1 MTATVD
7 CMILPANYTP
17 DISHKTFRQA
27 SGTYKP
33 FQNVILSLGKSPFVD
48 LLVRYDK
55 DGGTTPY

>member
-1 MTATVD
+1 
-7 CMILPANYTP
+7 MILPANYTP
-17 DISHKTFRQA
+17 DITHKTFRPA
-27 SGTYKP
+27 SGIYKP